1 MKPKLLGE
9 SLSGKERMTET
20 GHMFPA
26 GRSFLV
32 NRTDEHVNDV
42 SFHIDHAHQ
51 TYKGSTSYEALSFR
65 ILSLHVRW
73 RAAHD
78 VRISLMAQRKCA
90 SASTTS

>member
-51 TYKGSTSYEALSFR
+51 TYK
-65 ILSLHVRW
+65 
-73 RAAHD
+73 
-78 VRISLMAQRKCA
+78 
-90 SASTTS
+90 